1 MKKSCLIFMCVIL
14 LFLLCGCINRQNNN
28 FEEGLFTNEEYRLT
42 VTAIDEETFARKN
55 GINVVED
62 TSVNR
67 KNQYYE
73 IVLYKLGKEG
83 GTELTFSNLTFS
95 GVTTAE
101 PCFYED
107 QSGNSISPFII
118 QGRMGYII
126 TYNKECIK
134 VVGD

>member
-62 TSVNR
+62 KSVNR

-73 IVLYKLGKEG
+73 VVLYKLGKEG
-83 GTELTFSNLTFS
+83 ESELTFFNLTFS
-95 GVTTAE
+95 TTTTAE

-107 QSGNSISPFII
+107 QSGNSIAPHII
-118 QGRMGYII
+118 QGEIEYSIRYNDENII
-126 TYNKECIK
+126 LRR
-134 VVGD
+134 